1 MEKLDS
7 QLSNIIDTA
16 FLDTGGQVDFAA
28 LNMCTTDTVARK
40 IYIRDTVFWK
50 LSEVDHVTFAS
61 IRNDIAIL
69 HQTIHFGMMG
79 CETNNY
85 GRNEIESLR
94 RDYGL
99 KIHPFNTVGKL
110 TSKKLIQK
118 GITMEK
124 NAIVKFVNS
133 WRQNALD
140 DPTNQMKLGQ
150 IILPKQKT
158 EEMVRWMSQLDSFV
172 RKDPEGFATGNP
184 KYAAEGT
191 GHDDG
196 IMAALGNIFM
206 IKTKIFGI
214 FTGRP
219 SVGVIHHHEYP
230 QTAHKD
236 VLKGAGLLIGHV
248 DDSYMYKDL

>member
-7 QLSNIIDTA
+7 KLKNIIDTA
-16 FLDTGGQVDFAA
+16 FLDTGGAADYAA
-28 LNMCTTDTVARK
+28 LNMCTTDTFSRK

-50 LSEVDHVTFAS
+50 LSEADHVTFAS
-61 IRNDIAIL
+61 IRNDVAIL
-69 HQTIHFGMMG
+69 HQKIHFQMMG

-85 GRNEIESLR
+85 GRTEIESLR

-99 KIHPFNTVGKL
+99 RIYPFNTVGKL

-118 GITMEK
+118 GVTMEK

-150 IILPKQKT
+150 IVLPKQKT
-158 EEMVRWMSQLDSFV
+158 EEMIRWMSQLDSFV
-172 RKDPEGFATGNP
+172 RKDPEGFVTGLP
-184 KYAAEGT
+184 KYAAEGS

-219 SVGVIHHHEYP
+219 SVGVIHHKDFP
-230 QTAHKD
+230 QTASKE
-236 VLKGAGLLIGHV
+236 VVKGAGLVIGHV
-248 DDSYMYKDL
+248 DDSYMYQGL

>member
-1 MEKLDS
+1 LAELNS
-7 QLSNIIDTA
+7 QLKNIIDTA
-16 FLDTGGQVDFAA
+16 FLDTGGAVDYAA

-50 LSEVDHVTFAS
+50 LSEADHVTFAS

-69 HQTIHFGMMG
+69 HQQLHFGMMG

-85 GRNEIESLR
+85 GRTEIESLR

-99 KIHPFNTVGKL
+99 RVHPFNTVGKL

-118 GITMEK
+118 GVTMEK

-140 DPTNQMKLGQ
+140 DPTNRLKLGQ
-150 IILPKQKT
+150 IVLPKNKT
-158 EEMVRWMSQLDSFV
+158 EEMIRWMSQLDSFV

-184 KYAAEGT
+184 KYAAEGS

-219 SVGVIHHHEYP
+219 STGVIHHHEYP

-236 VLKGAGLLIGHV
+236 VLKGAGLVIGHV
-248 DDSYMYKDL
+248 DDSHLYQGL